1 MYAQGRRAQRSA
13 QTAGRPGPARGP
25 RPGTLPPGPEAL
37 LSLQRAAGNA
47 AVVKTH
53 GPVVQRV
60 AVTDPRSKQSVE
72 TDGLSPEQRVALAT
86 QLLRAKKTKEL
97 DRLRAAHPDER
108 DSLSERALRTIMPR
122 YRDVHAE
129 SEGDSESEDP
139 NVFYRTLR
147 PEELPLRNGLRPPIG
162 NDVTKS
168 AADHIRAGSRA
179 KVKSSWV
186 SFTRSLKT
194 AAAWAAENE
203 SRIAKV
209 RLPDG
214 ARVTEGRVYDTTDPE
229 QLAAVFGNSGGSA
242 ENFAK
247 ASQEVVVK
255 GGLDAEAVLR
265 VFKAKYIS
273 PEQYEQHKA
282 GSATDSDLY
291 AVVRTR
297 AKVTES
303 KQKTTP
309 KPIGIYSHQ
318 ETELAAPKRK
328 NREGTPEN
336 DERGARARVAS

>member
-1 MYAQGRRAQRSA
+1 MS
-13 QTAGRPGPARGP
+13 TRGP
-25 RPGTLPPGPEAL
+25 RPGTRPPGSAAL
-37 LSLQRAAGNA
+37 LPLPHAAGNA
-47 AVVKTH
+47 AVVRALA
-53 GPVVQRV
+53 PVIQRT
-60 AVTDPRSKQSVE
+60 AVTDPRTKQSVE
-72 TDGLSPEQRVALAT
+72 TDGLSPEQRVVLAT
-86 QLLRAKKTKEL
+86 QLLRAKKAREL
-97 DRLRAAHPDER
+97 DRLRAAHPEER
-108 DSLSERALRTIMPR
+108 DSLSEQALRAIMPR
-122 YRDVHAE
+122 YRDLHPE

-147 PEELPLRNGLRPPIG
+147 SEELPLRNGLRPPMDS
-162 NDVTKS
+162 DVTKS

-209 RLPDG
+209 KLPQE

-229 QLAAVFGNSGGSA
+229 QLAAVFGNTGGSA

-255 GGLDAEAVLR
+255 GGLDAETVLR
-265 VFKAKYIS
+265 VFKAKYLS
-273 PEQYEQHKA
+273 PEQYEQYKT
-282 GSATDSDLY
+282 GSATDSELY

-297 AKVTES
+297 AKVTEN
-303 KQKTTP
+303 KQKLAP
-309 KPIGIYSHQ
+309 KPIGVYSHQ

-328 NREGTPEN
+328 NRDGTPEK
-336 DERGARARVAS
+336 DERANRARVAS

>member
-1 MYAQGRRAQRSA
+1 MYAQGRRAQRGA
-13 QTAGRPGPARGP
+13 QDVGRQGPARGP
-25 RPGTLPPGPEAL
+25 RPGTRPQGPEAL
-37 LSLQRAAGNA
+37 LALQRAAGNA
-47 AVVKTH
+47 AVVRTLR
-53 GPVVQRV
+53 PVVQR
-60 AVTDPRSKQSVE
+60 APVTDPRSKRSVE
-72 TDGLSPEQRVALAT
+72 SDGLSPEERVQLAT
-86 QLLRAKKTKEL
+86 QLLRAKKAKEL

-108 DSLSERALRTIMPR
+108 DSLSERALRSIMPR

-139 NVFYRTLR
+139 TIAYRTLR
-147 PEELPLRNGLRPPIG
+147 PEELPQRNGLRPPLG
-162 NDVTKS
+162 NDPAKS
-168 AADHIRAGSRA
+168 AADHIRAGSKA

-209 RLPDG
+209 KLPDK
-214 ARVTEGRVYDTTDPE
+214 ARIAEGRVYDTTDPE
-229 QLAAVFGNSGGSA
+229 QLAAVFGDSGGSA

-255 GGLDAEAVLR
+255 GGLDAETVLG

-273 PEQYEQHKA
+273 PEQYEQYRTA
-282 GSATDSDLY
+282 STSDSDLY

-297 AKVTES
+297 AKVTEN
-303 KQKTTP
+303 KQKTSP
-309 KPIGIYSHQ
+309 KPIGIYNHQ

-328 NREGTPEN
+328 NRDGTPE
-336 DERGARARVAS
+336 DDARGNRARIAP

>member
-1 MYAQGRRAQRSA
+1 MHAQGRRAQRSA
-13 QTAGRPGPARGP
+13 QDVGRPGPARGP
-25 RPGTLPPGPEAL
+25 RPGTRPPGPEAL
-37 LSLQRAAGNA
+37 LSLQRTAGNA
-47 AVVKTH
+47 AVVRTLA
-53 GPVVQRV
+53 PVIQRA

-72 TDGLSPEQRVALAT
+72 TNGLSPEQRVALAA
-86 QLLRAKKTKEL
+86 QLLRAKKAKEL

-108 DSLSERALRTIMPR
+108 DSLSERALRAIMPR
-122 YRDVHAE
+122 YREVHAE

-168 AADHIRAGSRA
+168 AADHIRAGSKA

-209 RLPDG
+209 RLPDE

-255 GGLDAEAVLR
+255 GGLDADAVLK

-273 PEQYEQHKA
+273 PEQYEQYKT
-282 GSATDSDLY
+282 GSTTDTDLY

-297 AKVTES
+297 AKVTEK
-303 KQKTTP
+303 KQRMAP
-309 KPIGIYSHQ
+309 KSIGLYSHQ

-336 DERGARARVAS
+336 DERGNRARVAS

>member
-1 MYAQGRRAQRSA
+1 MYAQGHRAQQRA
-13 QTAGRPGPARGP
+13 QDVARPKPARGP
-25 RPGTLPPGPEAL
+25 RPGTRPPGSEAL
-37 LSLQRAAGNA
+37 LSLQRTAGNA
-47 AVVKTH
+47 AVVRAVT
-53 GPVVQRV
+53 PMVQRV
-60 AVTDPRSKQSVE
+60 AVTDPRSRQPVE
-72 TDGLSPEQRVALAT
+72 TSRLTPEERVQLAA

-108 DSLSERALRTIMPR
+108 DSLSERALRAIMPR

-129 SEGDSESEDP
+129 SEGESESEDP

-147 PEELPLRNGLRPPIG
+147 PEELPLRNGLRPPVG
-162 NDVTKS
+162 HDPSKS

-209 RLPDG
+209 KLPAG
-214 ARVTEGRVYDTTDPE
+214 ARVEDGRVYDTTDPE
-229 QLAAVFGNSGGSA
+229 QLAAVFGGNGGSA

-255 GGLDAEAVLR
+255 GGLGAEAVLE
-265 VFKAKYIS
+265 VFKAKYLS
-273 PEQYEQHKA
+273 PEEYEQHKTA
-282 GSATDSDLY
+282 PTTDSGLY

-297 AKVTES
+297 AKVTEN
-303 KQKTTP
+303 KQKLRP
-309 KPIGIYSHQ
+309 KPIGIYNHQ
-318 ETELAAPKRK
+318 ETALAAPKRK
-328 NREGTPEN
+328 DRDDSPEN
-336 DERGARARVAS
+336 DERRNRARITS